1 MKNKIENLNFDK
13 IWRNSYFSYY
23 LLIRSDLL
31 YKLLYYAIKA
41 NGYIY
46 INAPETKQT
55 FYPVAITVNKQ
66 KDILHLFT
74 SCTKIQKIWKYY
86 QPYYKKLT
94 KNQFTSYIIHTY
106 ITHHTSH
113 I

>member
-46 INAPETKQT
+46 KCTRDKTNILPYCNYCKQT
-55 FYPVAITVNKQ
+55 EY
-66 KDILHLFT
+66 ILHLFT
-74 SCTKIQKIWKYY
+74 NCTKIQKIWKYY